1 MKIATVQFEFSLKHY
16 DYLLDE
22 ETGFTAV
29 TGMKLKK
36 PRGFSKWGPLYSYLT
51 IVDLKETDVESFP
64 KHVTALMV
72 VNKDAIISTY
82 TVTPTVIERVNCK
95 YTIGSR
101 GTCKVSSDITDIKHL
116 AYLHAA
122 SVIGAGAELSTV
134 YYIKA
139 DFQEKVNALKDYQ
152 RLLLEE
158 IIEVYNR
165 NDKHIR
171 LDKKDCSAD
180 YFIGKLLS
188 SKDDET
194 TRCNSEILL
203 STLLTSFTKKD
214 YVCWEAS
221 LY

>member
-1 MKIATVQFEFSLKHY
+1 MKIVTVQFELSTKQY

-22 ETGFTAV
+22 DEGFTAEK
-29 TGMKLKK
+29 GMTLKK
-36 PRGFSKWGPLYSYLT
+36 TRGVSKFGPIYTNLT
-51 IVDLKETDVESFP
+51 IKDIKETDMASFP
-64 KHVTALMV
+64 RHVTALMV
-72 VNKDAIISTY
+72 VDKNAVISTY
-82 TVTPTVIERVNCK
+82 TLDRNLISMIDCK
-95 YTIGSR
+95 YTVGSR
-101 GTCKVSSDITDIKHL
+101 GTCKVSKDVRGIKHL
-116 AYLHAA
+116 AYLHAS
-122 SVIGAGAELSTV
+122 SVVCAGAELSTV
-134 YYIKA
+134 YYINA

-171 LDKKDCSAD
+171 LDKKDCTAD

-188 SKDDET
+188 SKDEET

-203 STLLTSFTKKD
+203 SILLTSFTKKD
-214 YVCWEAS
+214 YVCWEAN